1 MEARFGVDHD
11 HLRRGPGSAAALDLV
26 PHRLEV
32 HDGLLRD
39 RWLDTFLPRVPETG
53 WSLVSAKQAAR
64 EAEISPGE
72 QNLAAP
78 NGISDLID
86 HFFER
91 AVDEML
97 ATLATQ
103 DLSDLRTHERVAA
116 GVRAWLDALSAH
128 KAAVRKAAGKG
139 LLPWGAGAAA
149 KRVWAIADAI
159 WEAAGDTATD
169 YNRQTKR
176 ALLSAVLPPIV
187 LYWLDHEDGEALDRF
202 IADRLQTA
210 MKVGQAGSKVV
221 KPVLDLLDRVKTA
234 REPRNL

>member
-1 MEARFGVDHD
+1 MPTPSEK
-11 HLRRGPGSAAALDLV
+11 
-26 PHRLEV
+26 
-32 HDGLLRD
+32 LRD
-39 RWLDTFLPRVPETG
+39 RWLDTLLPRVPETG

-64 EAEISPGE
+64 DAEISPGE

-86 HFFER
+86 HFFDR

-103 DLSDLRTHERVAA
+103 DLSGLRTHERVAA

-128 KAAVRKAAGKG
+128 KEAVRKAAGKG
-139 LLPWGAGAAA
+139 LLPWGAGAAV
-149 KRVWAIADAI
+149 KRVWAIADAV

-187 LYWLDHEDGEALDRF
+187 LYWLDHDDGEALDRF

-210 MKVGQAGSKVV
+210 MKVGQAGSKAV
-221 KPVLDLLDRVKTA
+221 KPVLDLVERLKTA